1 MSPARTVWLFVFA
14 LAILFVAGS
23 ITATAQIATAERENK
38 ASVKVRKA
46 TPQEV
51 KALSDAMAASTSEED
66 SDLVIVKHKNG
77 MQSVDLK
84 GRFQS
89 LAVAKRNSDGSVA
102 VKCVDSA
109 EEGSKFLTTNE
120 RAPQKQAK
128 QKKTEAEVR

>member
-23 ITATAQIATAERENK
+23 ITASAQTAAAEREGK
-38 ASVKVRKA
+38 DSVSVRPPTA
-46 TPQEV
+46 QEL
-51 KALSDAMAASTSEED
+51 KALTDAMAASTSEED
-66 SDLVIVKHKNG
+66 RDLVVVKHKNG

-89 LAVAKRNSDGSVA
+89 LAVAKQNSDGSVS

-109 EEGSKFLTTNE
+109 EEGTKFLTTNE
-120 RAPQKQAK
+120 KAPQKQTK

>member
-1 MSPARTVWLFVFA
+1 MSPTRTIWLFVFA
-14 LAILFVAGS
+14 LAFLFVAGS
-23 ITATAQIATAERENK
+23 ITASAQTAAIEREGKTSVSVRPPTAQEL
-38 ASVKVRKA
+38 
-46 TPQEV
+46 

-66 SDLVIVKHKNG
+66 KDLVVVKHKNG

-109 EEGSKFLTTNE
+109 EEGTKFLTTNE
-120 RAPQKQAK
+120 RAPQKQTK
-128 QKKTEAEVR
+128 QQNTEAEVR